1 MLGLTPRLTGA
12 KPVKN
17 FSTRL
22 SLIMLAMALPS
33 AALAQEDTAEPVAAE
48 PTTYAEPAAE
58 ETPLEEVVEEEVEE
72 ELAEEESIMDNVT
85 WQAFASGYYQFDTQR
100 VPNGSFTDPV
110 TGDVV
115 STEPNHREYARNHG
129 FGIPF
134 VGGDFA
140 YAGEHGGVTVNLRFG
155 EAAPLLIAGFNNY
168 ALISN
173 VKQGFASWYATES
186 LSIDLG
192 FFDTVYGAEV
202 ADEWLNVNY
211 TRGALY
217 FLMQPFNH
225 TGLRVNYAVSDT
237 VGLKFLVVNGNFDF
251 ADVSD
256 LNEVPAFGA
265 QVTLAPSDNVFL
277 AVGYATQAES
287 SGNNDW
293 GHFIDVVAT
302 IGLTDS
308 MKLVLNADLRFNPML
323 PGDTTD
329 ALYFGA
335 SAALGI
341 DVTDDIAIG
350 ARVEYL
356 YGGSANGAYSTM
368 GAESLITV
376 TPTFRY
382 TPGDNVILTLEPRLD
397 WANEDIFATRDGVA
411 DTNMSINI
419 LAGLT
424 ARIGN

>member
-1 MLGLTPRLTGA
+1 M
-12 KPVKN
+12 KN
-17 FSTRL
+17 LSTRL

-33 AALAQEDTAEPVAAE
+33 AALAQDDSP
-48 PTTYAEPAAE
+48 
-58 ETPLEEVVEEEVEE
+58 
-72 ELAEEESIMDNVT
+72 EESIMDNVT

-100 VPNGSFTDPV
+100 VPNGAIVDPV
-110 TGDVV
+110 TGDSV

-277 AVGYATQAES
+277 AVGYATQAENS
-287 SGNNDW
+287 EPS
-293 GHFIDVVAT
+293 
-302 IGLTDS
+302 
-308 MKLVLNADLRFNPML
+308 
-323 PGDTTD
+323 
-329 ALYFGA
+329 
-335 SAALGI
+335 
-341 DVTDDIAIG
+341 
-350 ARVEYL
+350 
-356 YGGSANGAYSTM
+356 
-368 GAESLITV
+368 
-376 TPTFRY
+376 TPT
-382 TPGDNVILTLEPRLD
+382 
-397 WANEDIFATRDGVA
+397 ATTTGVTSSTWSPSSA
-411 DTNMSINI
+411 SP
-419 LAGLT
+419 T
-424 ARIGN
+424 A

>member
-1 MLGLTPRLTGA
+1 
-12 KPVKN
+12 
-17 FSTRL
+17 
-22 SLIMLAMALPS
+22 MLAMALPS
-33 AALAQEDTAEPVAAE
+33 AALAQDDSP
-48 PTTYAEPAAE
+48 
-58 ETPLEEVVEEEVEE
+58 
-72 ELAEEESIMDNVT
+72 EESIMDNVT

-277 AVGYATQAES
+277 AVGYATQAEA
-287 SGNNDW
+287 GNNDW

-424 ARIGN
+424 ARSGN

>member
-1 MLGLTPRLTGA
+1 
-12 KPVKN
+12 
-17 FSTRL
+17 
-22 SLIMLAMALPS
+22 
-33 AALAQEDTAEPVAAE
+33 
-48 PTTYAEPAAE
+48 
-58 ETPLEEVVEEEVEE
+58 
-72 ELAEEESIMDNVT
+72 MDNVT

-100 VPNGSFTDPV
+100 VPNGPSSTDPV
-110 TGDVV
+110 TGDAL
-115 STEPNHREYARNHG
+115 STEPSHREYARNHG

-251 ADVSD
+251 ADVRD

-265 QVTLAPSDNVFL
+265 QVTLAPSENVFL
-277 AVGYATQAES
+277 AVGYATQAEN
-287 SGNNDW
+287 GNNDW

-323 PGDTTD
+323 PGDTTVD

-335 SAALGI
+335 SAALGYRR
-341 DVTDDIAIG
+341 DRRHRHRRPR
-350 ARVEYL
+350 RVPL
-356 YGGSANGAYSTM
+356 RRQRA
-368 GAESLITV
+368 TV
-376 TPTFRY
+376 PTPRWRRE
-382 TPGDNVILTLEPRLD
+382 PHHRHPHLPLHPRRQRHPDPRAAPRLGERGHLRD
-397 WANEDIFATRDGVA
+397 PRWRGGHQHVHQHPRRSHRPHRQLSRTTGVGYRGAWVKRALPVSSCWCSAGCCFSAPSPGACSTPSSNEKTRVG
-411 DTNMSINI
+411 
-419 LAGLT
+419 LAWPTRRG
-424 ARIGN
+424 

>member
-12 KPVKN
+12 KLVKN

-33 AALAQEDTAEPVAAE
+33 AALAQDATAEPVEAEPTTTAEPVADE
-48 PTTYAEPAAE
+48 EPAAE
-58 ETPLEEVVEEEVEE
+58 EEVVEEEEG
-72 ELAEEESIMDNVT
+72 SIMDNVT

-100 VPNGSFTDPV
+100 VPNDLAGS
-110 TGDVV
+110 
-115 STEPNHREYARNHG
+115 EPAHREYARNHG
-129 FGIPF
+129 FGLPF

-155 EAAPLLIAGFNNY
+155 EAAPLLIAGARNY
-168 ALISN
+168 PLISN
-173 VKQGFASWYATES
+173 VKQGFASWYASDS
-186 LSIDLG
+186 LTIDLG

-251 ADVSD
+251 ADIRD
-256 LNEVPAFGA
+256 INEVPAFGA
-265 QVTLAPSDNVFL
+265 QVTLAPSENVFL
-277 AVGYATQAES
+277 AIGYATQAEN
-287 SGNNDW
+287 GNNDW

-302 IGLTDS
+302 LGLTDS

-341 DVTDDIAIG
+341 DVTDQIAIG

-356 YGGSANGAYSTM
+356 YGGSGNGAYSAM

-382 TPGDNVILTLEPRLD
+382 TPVDNIILTLEPRLD
-397 WANEDIFATRDGVA
+397 WANEDLFATRDGVA

>member
-1 MLGLTPRLTGA
+1 
-12 KPVKN
+12 
-17 FSTRL
+17 
-22 SLIMLAMALPS
+22 MLAMALPS
-33 AALAQEDTAEPVAAE
+33 AALAQEATAEPVEPE
-48 PTTYAEPAAE
+48 PTTYTEPVAGEEPVAE
-58 ETPLEEVVEEEVEE
+58 EAMVEEE
-72 ELAEEESIMDNVT
+72 EEESIMDNVT

-100 VPNGSFTDPV
+100 VPNGPSSTEFDPV
-110 TGDVV
+110 TGNPL
-115 STEPNHREYARNHG
+115 STEPSHREYARNHG

-173 VKQGFASWYATES
+173 VKQGFASWYATDS

-251 ADVSD
+251 ADVRD

-265 QVTLAPSDNVFL
+265 QVTLAPSENVFL
-277 AVGYATQAES
+277 AVGYATQAEN
-287 SGNNDW
+287 GNNDW

-302 IGLTDS
+302 LGLTDS
-308 MKLVLNADLRFNPML
+308 MKLVLNADLRFNPMFA
-323 PGDTTD
+323 GVDTVD

-335 SAALGI
+335 SAALAI

-356 YGGSANGAYSTM
+356 YGGSADGAYSTL

-382 TPGDNVILTLEPRLD
+382 TPGDNIILTLEPRLD